1 MFVSLQKNP
10 LRRTFLP
17 MTYPQRIFL
26 AMGVPL
32 ALGVLCLPLLWRLT
46 VYIEI
51 GSIIKAI
58 SAVLV
63 THFDIV
69 RSVGLGGCVLAHVL
83 DGDC

>member
-1 MFVSLQKNP
+1 MCI
-10 LRRTFLP
+10 RDR
-17 MTYPQRIFL
+17 
-26 AMGVPL
+26 
-32 ALGVLCLPLLWRLT
+32 LWRLT